1 MDNGKDSREGGREG
15 RERRRVRRRE
25 MKEGEGGRERE
36 GGRGREGEGGREGG
50 REKVLTWGG
59 STQNGSPSPSW
70 QGQSRCP
77 VS

>member
-1 MDNGKDSREGGREG
+1 
-15 RERRRVRRRE
+15 

-36 GGRGREGEGGREGG
+36 GGRGREE
-50 REKVLTWGG
+50 VLTRGG